1 MHLRNTTLREDM
13 RQTIL
18 DAADRLIAHYGYK
31 KTTIDDVAREAGI
44 GKGTIY
50 LYFKSKEEVALC
62 SADRV
67 FARVIEHLK
76 SVAESADTPS
86 NRLRRMLVGRV
97 LYRFDSF
104 QQYAH
109 SLDDLFAALRPAC
122 MSRKEQWL
130 EEEAKVFA
138 EVLIEGRLLGTFD
151 LEDAVLTARTLLI
164 ATNGLMPFS
173 LTTREWGER
182 EEVKQKVSRIVDILL
197 NGLLKREQLQ
207 AP

>member
-1 MHLRNTTLREDM
+1 M

-31 KTTIDDVAREAGI
+31 KTTMDDVAREAGI

-76 SVAESADTPS
+76 SVARSTDTPAS
-86 NRLRRMLVGRV
+86 RLRRMLVGRV
-97 LYRFDSF
+97 LYRFDSWH
-104 QQYAH
+104 QYAH
-109 SLDDLFAALRPAC
+109 SLDDLFAALRPVC

-130 EEEAKVFA
+130 EEEAKIFA

-151 LEDAVLTARTLLI
+151 IEDAVLTARTLLI

-182 EEVKQKVSRIVDILL
+182 EEVKLKVSRIVDILL